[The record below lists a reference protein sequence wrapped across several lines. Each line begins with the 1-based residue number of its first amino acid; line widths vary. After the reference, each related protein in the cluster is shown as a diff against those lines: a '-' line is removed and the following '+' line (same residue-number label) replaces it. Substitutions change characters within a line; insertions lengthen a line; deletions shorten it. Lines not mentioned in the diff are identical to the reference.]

1 MKRNKLN
8 TGDKI
13 MSVFSRFMDIVNANI
28 NSILDKAEDPEKMIK
43 LMIMEMEDTLIE
55 LKTSCASSMASEK
68 RAENK
73 IKEIELAI
81 SRWESRAMLAIEKN
95 RDDLAKEALL
105 EKKKLMSE
113 LDKKAKEVESI
124 KEIVKVSKDEISQ
137 VEEKLRSV
145 NSKYTVM
152 KERAK
157 RAEEER
163 KAQDVINRTKAPN
176 FDFMEDKINRME
188 AMNDLNNTYDDLDKK
203 FQDLEG
209 MDDIEKELE
218 ELRKRLEK

>member
-1 MKRNKLN
+1 
-8 TGDKI
+8 

-28 NSILDKAEDPEKMIK
+28 NSLLDKAEDPEKMIK

-55 LKTSCASSMASEK
+55 LKTSCAASMANEK
-68 RAENK
+68 RILNK

-81 SRWESRAMLAIEKN
+81 SRWQSRAMLAIEKN
-95 RDDLAKEALL
+95 REDLAKEALL
-105 EKKKLMSE
+105 EKKKLAKELEKKQKE
-113 LDKKAKEVESI
+113 LDSI

-145 NSKYTVM
+145 NSKYNLM

-163 KAQDVINRTKAPN
+163 KAQDILNKSKGTN
-176 FDFMEDKINRME
+176 FDFMEEKINRME
-188 AMNDLNNTYDDLDKK
+188 AMNDLDSTFDDLNKK

-209 MDDIEKELE
+209 MDDIEKELD
-218 ELRKRLEK
+218 ELKKKLEK

>member
-1 MKRNKLN
+1 MKTNKLN

-55 LKTSCASSMASEK
+55 LKTSCAASMASEK

-73 IKEIELAI
+73 IKEIKLAI

-105 EKKKLMSE
+105 EKKKLVSE
-113 LDKKAKEVESI
+113 LDKKAKELDSL

-163 KAQDVINRTKAPN
+163 KAQDVINKTKATN

-209 MDDIEKELE
+209 MDDIDKELE